1 MKFCYHDHAR
11 FGEFEYVVHA
21 SISSTSCT
29 RLAVRACANT
39 RARTNKG
46 AGGSEGTR
54 ARVDMAAPVA
64 ISGDRSDSGVAG
76 RAGDNGRNHVFLL
89 SMHIL
94 KKNDVIF
101 VFLVV

>member
-1 MKFCYHDHAR
+1 MKFCYHDHER

-64 ISGDRSDSGVAG
+64 ISGDRSDSDVAERAESTGVTMCWM
-76 RAGDNGRNHVFLL
+76 D
-89 SMHIL
+89 
-94 KKNDVIF
+94 
-101 VFLVV
+101 